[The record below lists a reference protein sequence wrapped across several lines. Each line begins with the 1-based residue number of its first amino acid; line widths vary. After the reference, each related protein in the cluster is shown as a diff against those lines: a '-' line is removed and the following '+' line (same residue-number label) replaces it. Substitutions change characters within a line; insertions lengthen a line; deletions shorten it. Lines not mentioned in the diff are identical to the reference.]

1 MSKDIPE
8 VGDVWEDDNG
18 YKVLILK
25 TFISYFEAISENF
38 LYRIIYKCAKKDYKD
53 ISSYTYLGKS
63 KANIDDL
70 FKTENEE

>member
-1 MSKDIPE
+1 MREPE
-8 VGDVWEDDNG
+8 VGDIWEDDNG

-25 TFISYFEAISENF
+25 TFITYFEAISENF
-38 LYRIIYKCAKKDYKD
+38 AYRIIHNKGYAKKGYKD
-53 ISSYTYLGKS
+53 ISSYDYLGKS